1 MTWLRLA
8 LVALAPLPTATAQL
22 FVDGTANL
30 PAGAL
35 NNKDTEQVD
44 FADVDLDGDWD
55 AALAN
60 GGDTGNSQNQ
70 LWINQGG
77 AQGGVLGVFA
87 DATAAQLPVLSD
99 ASRDIE
105 FADIDGDGDEDL
117 AIANHSALTNQ
128 SNRLWVN
135 LGLAQSG
142 TLGFFAD
149 ETAARYVGIGGPGSS
164 VAPALLLPG
173 GGFVDWSS
181 DVDFADLDRDGD
193 LDLVHS
199 SYGSFFGGNVPTRL
213 FLNDGEGFFEEW
225 NPSGFQLPATNI
237 ANGNPALWAEGLQQA
252 NTTDTT
258 GAFADIATVAIDV
271 EASDLDGD
279 LDIDLILGHRDG
291 TARFFANRIAETGVL
306 VFRDYTAL
314 ALPPG
319 AVSGGFSYEQE
330 LGDLDGDLDLDL
342 YGLNWKT
349 LIDAVY
355 TNQGNGTFDVGQG
368 LTGSN
373 ADEEEADFLDF
384 DHDGDLDVYVANFSG
399 ADIVYENT
407 GAGPAFGL
415 VKLTNAESG
424 LAFTTLTARDADV
437 ADVDGDGDDD
447 VLVATGSGPKQN
459 KLALN
464 TTGAPDV
471 TAPSIGA
478 TSAVAS
484 GAASPAPQWVRA
496 QVYDNAPDYLTR
508 YADVALAVEVDG
520 VPLPAFPMRWAGG
533 QVFHGE
539 LPGNLVGTLATRVR
553 AV

>member
-1 MTWLRLA
+1 MTRLRLPRVA
-8 LVALAPLPTATAQL
+8 RSAPVALAALVPVAPAAAQV

-30 PAGAL
+30 PAGPQNL
-35 NNKDTEQVD
+35 FDTEQVD

-60 GGDTGNSQNQ
+60 GGDTGNAQNQ
-70 LWINQGG
+70 LWVNQGG
-77 AQGGVLGVFA
+77 AQGGVLGVFS
-87 DATAAQLPVLSD
+87 DATATQFPAVSD
-99 ASRDIE
+99 ASRDVE

-117 AIANHSALTNQ
+117 AIANHSSIWNQTN
-128 SNRLWVN
+128 RIWVN

-142 TLGFFAD
+142 TLGFYAD
-149 ETAARYVGIGGPGSS
+149 DTAARLVGIGGPGSS
-164 VAPALLLPG
+164 VAPALVLPT

-181 DVDFADLDRDGD
+181 DVDLADLDRDGD
-193 LDLVHS
+193 LDLVHT
-199 SYGSFFGGNVPTRL
+199 SYGSAYSGFVPTRL

-225 NPSGFQLPATNI
+225 NPSGFQLPVTNI
-237 ANGNPALWAEGLQQA
+237 ANGNPALWAEGLQQS

-258 GAFADIATVAIDV
+258 GAFADIATAAVDADL
-271 EASDLDGD
+271 ADLDGD
-279 LDIDLILGHRDG
+279 LDIDLVLGNLLG
-291 TARFFANRIAETGVL
+291 GGARFFSNRIAETGAL
-306 VFRDYTAL
+306 DFRDYTGIAL
-314 ALPPG
+314 SPG
-319 AVSGGFSYEQE
+319 STSGFTAYEQE

-368 LTGSN
+368 LAGSN
-373 ADEEEADFLDF
+373 ADEEEVDFLDF

-399 ADIVYENT
+399 TDILYENT
-407 GAGPAFGL
+407 AAAPAFGL
-415 VKLTNAESG
+415 VKLTTHQSG
-424 LAFTTLTARDADV
+424 LSFTSTSARDADV

-447 VLVATGSGPKQN
+447 VLVAMRYVSKPN
-459 KLALN
+459 RLALN

-471 TAPSIGA
+471 TAPSVGA

-520 VPLPAFPMRWAGG
+520 VPLPAFP
-533 QVFHGE
+533 
-539 LPGNLVGTLATRVR
+539 
-553 AV
+553 